1 MRELGEHLRNHAEDY
16 RDAVH
21 RHFFAT
27 VAESRQVFALSMKD
41 THPSLAPALAWVLE
55 NVEDGGVQ
63 GDVAKRLAQMG
74 RDHRR
79 HGFPPEVYPKF
90 EASLVQG
97 LTVLGLTPH
106 QHDVATRTI
115 SSVCS
120 IMRSAAQE
128 ADAAG
133 TPPAHSAQVVAVDK
147 PNRNTAVVRLE
158 SGMALDYRAGQHVPV
173 TSQLTPGTWRPLTPA
188 APSDDSGQLTF
199 HLALAGEASS
209 MLAKAQPGDWW
220 TLGMPAGEPPQLD
233 SETTLI
239 SFGTGWAGA
248 RALLLDALGSTLPS
262 GLQVYAVAPSPGE
275 HYDTEFQA
283 NLQALVPELTL
294 RHIVRDSQDPW
305 LLGARPPAARFTP
318 EVANEPME
326 PVLAAAGTNRRFVLI
341 GPADRVELARAALLD
356 GGVAEEAIT
365 TDSWQRGHEWAA
377 SAAELDGWGDDWE
390 AWAAWKKSQWA

>member
-1 MRELGEHLRNHAEDY
+1 MRELGEHLRNHAGDY

-55 NVEDGGVQ
+55 NVEDGGVR

-262 GLQVYAVAPSPGE
+262 GLEVYAVAPSPGE
-275 HYDTEFQA
+275 HYETEFQA

-305 LLGARPPAARFTP
+305 LLGARPLAAGFNP
-318 EVANEPME
+318 VVANEPME
-326 PVLAAAGTNRRFVLI
+326 PVLAAGTDRRFVLI
-341 GPADRVELARAALLD
+341 GPADRIELARAALLD
-356 GGVAEEAIT
+356 GGVSEEAII

>member
-41 THPSLAPALAWVLE
+41 THPSLVPALAWVLE
-55 NVEDGGVQ
+55 NVEDGGVR

-133 TPPAHSAQVVAVDK
+133 TPPAHSAQVMAVDK
-147 PNRNTAVVRLE
+147 PNRNTAVIRLE

-262 GLQVYAVAPSPGE
+262 GLEVYAVAPSPGE
-275 HYDTEFQA
+275 HYETEFQA

-305 LLGARPPAARFTP
+305 LLGARPLAAGFNP
-318 EVANEPME
+318 VVANEPME
-326 PVLAAAGTNRRFVLI
+326 PVLAAGTDRRFVLI
-341 GPADRVELARAALLD
+341 GPADRIELARAALLD
-356 GGVAEEAIT
+356 GGVSEEAIT

>member
-1 MRELGEHLRNHAEDY
+1 MRELGEHLRKHAEDY

-21 RHFFAT
+21 GHFFAT

-41 THPSLAPALAWVLE
+41 THPSMAPALAWVLE
-55 NVEDGGVQ
+55 NVEGDEVQ
-63 GDVAKRLAQMG
+63 GDVAQRLVRMG

-79 HGFPPEVYPKF
+79 LGFPPEVYPKF
-90 EASLVQG
+90 EASLVHG
-97 LTVLGLTPH
+97 LGVLGLTPY

-115 SSVCS
+115 SQVCS
-120 IMRSAAQE
+120 IMRTAAQE
-128 ADAAG
+128 ADVAG
-133 TPPAHSAQVVAVDK
+133 LPPAHSAQVVAVEK

-188 APSDDSGQLTF
+188 APAGDSGQLIF

-233 SETTLI
+233 SGTTLI

-248 RALLLDALGSTLPS
+248 RALLLDALENTLPS

-283 NLQALVPELTL
+283 NLQALLPKLKL
-294 RHIVRDSQDPW
+294 RHIVREGQDPW
-305 LLGARPPAARFTP
+305 LLGAQPAAHGFKP
-318 EVANEPME
+318 VVAKEPME
-326 PVLAAAGTNRRFVLI
+326 PVLAEGTDRRFVLI
-341 GPADRVELARAALLD
+341 GPADRVELARAALLA

-365 TDSWQRGHEWAA
+365 MDSWQRGHEWAA

>member
-41 THPSLAPALAWVLE
+41 THPSMAPALAWVLE
-55 NVEDGGVQ
+55 NVEDGGVR

-97 LTVLGLTPH
+97 LEVLGLTPH

-120 IMRSAAQE
+120 IMHDAARE

-133 TPPAHSAQVVAVDK
+133 LPPAHSAQVVAVDK

-199 HLALAGEASS
+199 HLAMAGEASS

-248 RALLLDALGSTLPS
+248 RALLLDALGSALPS

-283 NLQALVPELTL
+283 NLQALVPDLKL
-294 RHIVRDSQDPW
+294 CHIVREGQDPW
-305 LLGARPPAARFTP
+305 LLGAQPAAAGFNP
-318 EVANEPME
+318 VVANEPME
-326 PVLAAAGTNRRFVLI
+326 PVLAAGTDRRFVLI
-341 GPADRVELARAALLD
+341 GPADRVELARAALLA

-377 SAAELDGWGDDWE
+377 SAAELDGWGHDWE

>member
-41 THPSLAPALAWVLE
+41 THPSLVPALAWVLE
-55 NVEDGGVQ
+55 NVEDGGVR

-147 PNRNTAVVRLE
+147 PNRNTAVIRLE

-262 GLQVYAVAPSPGE
+262 GLEVYAVAPSPGE
-275 HYDTEFQA
+275 HYETEFQA

-305 LLGARPPAARFTP
+305 LLGARPLAAGFNP
-318 EVANEPME
+318 VVANEPME
-326 PVLAAAGTNRRFVLI
+326 PVLAAGTDRRFVLI
-341 GPADRVELARAALLD
+341 GPADRIELARAALLD
-356 GGVAEEAIT
+356 GGVSEEAIT

>member
-55 NVEDGGVQ
+55 NVEDGGVR

-120 IMRSAAQE
+120 IMRSAAQK

-262 GLQVYAVAPSPGE
+262 GLEVYAVAPSPGE
-275 HYDTEFQA
+275 HYETEFQA

-305 LLGARPPAARFTP
+305 LLGARPLAAGFNP
-318 EVANEPME
+318 VVANEPME
-326 PVLAAAGTNRRFVLI
+326 PVLAAGTDRRFVLI
-341 GPADRVELARAALLD
+341 GPADRIELARAALLD
-356 GGVAEEAIT
+356 GGVSEEAIT

>member
-55 NVEDGGVQ
+55 NVEDGGVR

-97 LTVLGLTPH
+97 LAVLGLTPH
-106 QHDVATRTI
+106 QHNVATRTI

-262 GLQVYAVAPSPGE
+262 GLEVYAVAPSPGE
-275 HYDTEFQA
+275 HYETEFQA

-305 LLGARPPAARFTP
+305 LLGARPLAAGFNP
-318 EVANEPME
+318 VVANEPME
-326 PVLAAAGTNRRFVLI
+326 PVLAAGTDRRFVLI
-341 GPADRVELARAALLD
+341 GPADRIELARAALLD
-356 GGVAEEAIT
+356 GGVSEEAIT

>member
-21 RHFFAT
+21 RHFFAA

-41 THPSLAPALAWVLE
+41 THPSMAPALAWVLE
-55 NVEDGGVQ
+55 NVEDGGVR

-97 LTVLGLTPH
+97 LEVLGLTPH

-120 IMRSAAQE
+120 IMHDAARE

-133 TPPAHSAQVVAVDK
+133 LPPAHSAQVVAVDK

-173 TSQLTPGTWRPLTPA
+173 TSQLTPGTWRLLTPA

-305 LLGARPPAARFTP
+305 LLGAQPPAAGFHP
-318 EVANEPME
+318 VVANEPME
-326 PVLAAAGTNRRFVLI
+326 PVLAAGTDRRFVLI
-341 GPADRVELARAALLD
+341 GPADRVELARAALLK

>member
-55 NVEDGGVQ
+55 NVEDGGVR

-147 PNRNTAVVRLE
+147 PNRNTAVIRLE

-262 GLQVYAVAPSPGE
+262 GLEVYAVAPSPGE

-305 LLGARPPAARFTP
+305 LLGARPLAAGFNP
-318 EVANEPME
+318 VVANEPME
-326 PVLAAAGTNRRFVLI
+326 PVLAAGTDRRFVLI
-341 GPADRVELARAALLD
+341 GPADRIELARAALLD
-356 GGVAEEAIT
+356 GGVSEEAIT

>member
-55 NVEDGGVQ
+55 NVEDGGVR

-275 HYDTEFQA
+275 HYETEFQA
-283 NLQALVPELTL
+283 NLQALIPELTL

-305 LLGARPPAARFTP
+305 LLGARPLAAGFNP
-318 EVANEPME
+318 VVANEPME
-326 PVLAAAGTNRRFVLI
+326 PVLAAGTDRRFVLI
-341 GPADRVELARAALLD
+341 GPADRIELARAALLD
-356 GGVAEEAIT
+356 GGVSEEAIT

>member
-55 NVEDGGVQ
+55 NVEDGGVR

-262 GLQVYAVAPSPGE
+262 GLEVYAVAPSPGE
-275 HYDTEFQA
+275 HYETEFQA
-283 NLQALVPELTL
+283 NLQALIPELTL

-305 LLGARPPAARFTP
+305 LLGARPLAAGFNP
-318 EVANEPME
+318 VVANEPME
-326 PVLAAAGTNRRFVLI
+326 PVLAAGTDRRFVLI
-341 GPADRVELARAALLD
+341 GPADRIELARAALLD
-356 GGVAEEAIT
+356 GGVSEEAIT

>member
-55 NVEDGGVQ
+55 NVEDGGVR

-262 GLQVYAVAPSPGE
+262 GLEVYAVAPSPGE
-275 HYDTEFQA
+275 HYETEFQA
-283 NLQALVPELTL
+283 NLQALIPELTL

-305 LLGARPPAARFTP
+305 LLGARPLAAGFNP
-318 EVANEPME
+318 VVANEPME
-326 PVLAAAGTNRRFVLI
+326 PVLAAGTNRRFVLI
-341 GPADRVELARAALLD
+341 GPADRIELARAALLD
-356 GGVAEEAIT
+356 GGVSEEAIT

>member
-1 MRELGEHLRNHAEDY
+1 MGEHLRNHAEDY

-97 LTVLGLTPH
+97 LAVLGLTPH
-106 QHDVATRTI
+106 QHNVATRTI

-283 NLQALVPELTL
+283 NLQALVPGLTL

-305 LLGARPPAARFTP
+305 LLGARPPAAGFNP
-318 EVANEPME
+318 VVANEPME
-326 PVLAAAGTNRRFVLI
+326 PVLAAGTNRRFVLI

-356 GGVAEEAIT
+356 GGVSEEAIT

>member
-41 THPSLAPALAWVLE
+41 THPSMAPALAWVLE
-55 NVEDGGVQ
+55 NVEDGEVQ
-63 GDVAKRLAQMG
+63 GDVAKRLARMG

-79 HGFPPEVYPKF
+79 HGFPPEVYPAF
-90 EASLVQG
+90 EASLIQG
-97 LTVLGLTPH
+97 LEVLSLTPH

-115 SSVCS
+115 SQVCS
-120 IMRSAAQE
+120 IMRSAAKE
-128 ADAAG
+128 ADSAG
-133 TPPAHSAQVVAVDK
+133 VPPAHSAQVVAVDK
-147 PNRNTAVVRLE
+147 PNRRTAVVRLE
-158 SGMALDYRAGQHVPV
+158 SGVALDYHAGQHVPV
-173 TSQLTPGTWRPLTPA
+173 TSQLTPGTWRLLTPA
-188 APSDDSGQLTF
+188 APPEDSGQLTF

-220 TLGMPAGEPPQLD
+220 TLGTPAGEPPRLTAD
-233 SETTLI
+233 TTLI

-283 NLQALVPELTL
+283 NLQALAPGLKL

-305 LLGARPPAARFTP
+305 LLGAQPAAAGFDPVT
-318 EVANEPME
+318 AKEPMG
-326 PVLAAAGTNRRFVLI
+326 PVLAEGTDRRFVLI
-341 GPADRVELARAALLD
+341 GPADRVELARAALLS

-377 SAAELDGWGDDWE
+377 SAAELDGWGGDWE

>member
-55 NVEDGGVQ
+55 NVEDGGVR

-97 LTVLGLTPH
+97 LAVLGLTPH
-106 QHDVATRTI
+106 QHNVATRTI

-220 TLGMPAGEPPQLD
+220 TLGMPAGEPPRLD

-305 LLGARPPAARFTP
+305 LLGARPLAAGFNP
-318 EVANEPME
+318 VVANEPME
-326 PVLAAAGTNRRFVLI
+326 PVLAAGTDRRFVLI
-341 GPADRVELARAALLD
+341 GPADRIELARAALLD
-356 GGVAEEAIT
+356 GGVSEEAIT

>member
-55 NVEDGGVQ
+55 NVEDGGVR

-147 PNRNTAVVRLE
+147 PNRNTAVIRLE

-262 GLQVYAVAPSPGE
+262 GLEVYAVAPSPGE
-275 HYDTEFQA
+275 HYETEFQA

-305 LLGARPPAARFTP
+305 LLGARPLAAGFNP
-318 EVANEPME
+318 VVANEPME
-326 PVLAAAGTNRRFVLI
+326 PVLAAGTDRRFVLI
-341 GPADRVELARAALLD
+341 GPADRIELARAALLD
-356 GGVAEEAIT
+356 GGVSEEAIT

>member
-97 LTVLGLTPH
+97 LAVLGLTPH
-106 QHDVATRTI
+106 QHNVATRTI

-283 NLQALVPELTL
+283 NLQALVPGLTL

-305 LLGARPPAARFTP
+305 LLGARPPAAGFNP
-318 EVANEPME
+318 VVANEPME
-326 PVLAAAGTNRRFVLI
+326 PVLAAGTDRRFVLI

-356 GGVAEEAIT
+356 GGVSEEAIT

>member
-55 NVEDGGVQ
+55 NVEDGGVR

-220 TLGMPAGEPPQLD
+220 TLGLPAGEPPQLD

-275 HYDTEFQA
+275 HYETEFQA

-305 LLGARPPAARFTP
+305 LLGARPLAAGFNP
-318 EVANEPME
+318 VVANEPME
-326 PVLAAAGTNRRFVLI
+326 PVLAAGTDRRFVLI
-341 GPADRVELARAALLD
+341 GPADRIELARAALLD
-356 GGVAEEAIT
+356 GGVSEEAIT

-377 SAAELDGWGDDWE
+377 SAAELDGWGDDWG

>member
-55 NVEDGGVQ
+55 NVEDGGVR

-262 GLQVYAVAPSPGE
+262 GLEVYAVAPSPGE
-275 HYDTEFQA
+275 HYETEFQA

-305 LLGARPPAARFTP
+305 LLGARPLAAGFNP
-318 EVANEPME
+318 VVANEPME
-326 PVLAAAGTNRRFVLI
+326 PVLAAGTDRRFVLI
-341 GPADRVELARAALLD
+341 GPADRIELARAALLD
-356 GGVAEEAIT
+356 GGVSEEAII

>member
-55 NVEDGGVQ
+55 NVEDGGVR

-115 SSVCS
+115 SSACS

-262 GLQVYAVAPSPGE
+262 GLEVYAVAPSPGE
-275 HYDTEFQA
+275 HYETEFQA

-305 LLGARPPAARFTP
+305 LLGARPLAAGFNP
-318 EVANEPME
+318 VVANEPME
-326 PVLAAAGTNRRFVLI
+326 PVLAAGTDRRFVLI
-341 GPADRVELARAALLD
+341 GPADRIELARAALLD
-356 GGVAEEAIT
+356 GGVSEEAIT

>member
-55 NVEDGGVQ
+55 NVEDGGVR

-97 LTVLGLTPH
+97 LAVLGLTPH

-262 GLQVYAVAPSPGE
+262 GLEVYAVAPSPGE
-275 HYDTEFQA
+275 HYETEFQA

-305 LLGARPPAARFTP
+305 LLGARPLAAGFNP
-318 EVANEPME
+318 VVANEPME
-326 PVLAAAGTNRRFVLI
+326 PVLAAGTDRRFVLI
-341 GPADRVELARAALLD
+341 GPADRIELARAALLD
-356 GGVAEEAIT
+356 GGVSEEAIT

>member
-55 NVEDGGVQ
+55 NVEDGGVR

-262 GLQVYAVAPSPGE
+262 GLEVYAVAPSPGE
-275 HYDTEFQA
+275 HYETEFQA

-305 LLGARPPAARFTP
+305 LLGARPLAAGFNP
-318 EVANEPME
+318 VVANEPME
-326 PVLAAAGTNRRFVLI
+326 PVLAAGTDRRFVLI
-341 GPADRVELARAALLD
+341 GPADRIELARAALLD
-356 GGVAEEAIT
+356 GGVSEEAIT

>member
-55 NVEDGGVQ
+55 NVEDGGVR

-90 EASLVQG
+90 EDSLVQG

-188 APSDDSGQLTF
+188 ASSDNSGQLTF

-220 TLGMPAGEPPQLD
+220 TLGMPAGEPPQLN

-248 RALLLDALGSTLPS
+248 RALLLDALESTLPS

-305 LLGARPPAARFTP
+305 LLGAQPPAAGFNP
-318 EVANEPME
+318 VVANEPME
-326 PVLAAAGTNRRFVLI
+326 PVLAAGEDRRFVLI
-341 GPADRVELARAALLD
+341 GPADRVELARATLLA

-390 AWAAWKKSQWA
+390 AWAAWKKSQWV

>member
-55 NVEDGGVQ
+55 NVEDGGVR

-106 QHDVATRTI
+106 QHDVAARTI

-305 LLGARPPAARFTP
+305 LLGARPPAAGFNP
-318 EVANEPME
+318 VVANEPME
-326 PVLAAAGTNRRFVLI
+326 PVLAAGTNRRFVLI

>member
-55 NVEDGGVQ
+55 NVEDGGVR

-97 LTVLGLTPH
+97 LAVLGLTPH
-106 QHDVATRTI
+106 QHNVATRTI

-283 NLQALVPELTL
+283 NLQALVPGLTL

-305 LLGARPPAARFTP
+305 LLGARPPAAGFNP
-318 EVANEPME
+318 VVANEPME
-326 PVLAAAGTNRRFVLI
+326 PVLAAGTDRRFVLI

-356 GGVAEEAIT
+356 GGVSEEAIT

>member
-21 RHFFAT
+21 RHFFAN

-41 THPSLAPALAWVLE
+41 THPSMAPALAWVLE
-55 NVEDGGVQ
+55 NVEDGEVQ
-63 GDVAKRLAQMG
+63 GDVAKRLARMG

-90 EASLVQG
+90 EASLVHG
-97 LTVLGLTPH
+97 LEVLGLTPY

-115 SSVCS
+115 SQVCS
-120 IMRSAAQE
+120 IMRAAAQE
-128 ADAAG
+128 ADSDG
-133 TPPAHSAQVVAVDK
+133 VPPAHSAQVVAVDK
-147 PNRNTAVVRLE
+147 PNRRTAVIRLE
-158 SGMALDYRAGQHVPV
+158 SGVALDYRAGQHVPV

-188 APSDDSGQLTF
+188 APPEDSGQLTF

-220 TLGMPAGEPPQLD
+220 TLGAPAGEPPRLD
-233 SETTLI
+233 DTTTLI

-248 RALLLDALGSTLPS
+248 RALLLDGLANGLPS

-283 NLQALVPELTL
+283 NLQALVPKLKL
-294 RHIVRDSQDPW
+294 RHIVRDGQDPW
-305 LLGARPPAARFTP
+305 LLGAQPAAAGFDP
-318 EVANEPME
+318 VAAKEPMG
-326 PVLAAAGTNRRFVLI
+326 PVLAEGTDRRFVLI
-341 GPADRVELARAALLD
+341 GPADRVELAQAALLS
-356 GGVAEEAIT
+356 GGVKEEAIT

>member
-41 THPSLAPALAWVLE
+41 THPSLAPALSWVLE
-55 NVEDGGVQ
+55 NVEDGGVR

-147 PNRNTAVVRLE
+147 PNRNTAVIRLE

>member
-41 THPSLAPALAWVLE
+41 THPSMAPALAWVLE
-55 NVEDGGVQ
+55 NVEGDEVQ
-63 GDVAKRLAQMG
+63 GDVAQRLARMG
-74 RDHRR
+74 HDHRR

-90 EASLVQG
+90 EASLVYG
-97 LTVLGLTPH
+97 LEVLGLTPY
-106 QHDVATRTI
+106 QYDVATRTI
-115 SSVCS
+115 SQVCS
-120 IMRSAAQE
+120 IMRTAAQE
-128 ADAAG
+128 ADSDG
-133 TPPAHSAQVVAVDK
+133 VPPAHSAQVVAVDK
-147 PNRNTAVVRLE
+147 PNRHTAVVRLE
-158 SGMALDYRAGQHVPV
+158 SGVALDYRAGQHVPV

-188 APSDDSGQLTF
+188 APPEGSGQLIF

-220 TLGMPAGEPPQLD
+220 TLGAPAGEPPRLSAD
-233 SETTLI
+233 TTLI

-248 RALLLDALGSTLPS
+248 RALLLDGLANGLPS

-283 NLQALVPELTL
+283 NLQAVAPGLKL
-294 RHIVRDSQDPW
+294 RHIVREGQDPW
-305 LLGARPPAARFTP
+305 LLGAQPAAAVFDP
-318 EVANEPME
+318 VVAKEPMD
-326 PVLAAAGTNRRFVLI
+326 PVLAEETDRRFLLM
-341 GPADRVELARAALLD
+341 GPADRVELAQAALLS
-356 GGVAEEAIT
+356 GGVKEEAII

>member
-55 NVEDGGVQ
+55 NVEDGGVR

-97 LTVLGLTPH
+97 LTALGLTPH

-262 GLQVYAVAPSPGE
+262 GLEVYAVAPSPGE
-275 HYDTEFQA
+275 HYETEFQA

-305 LLGARPPAARFTP
+305 LLGARPLAAGFNP
-318 EVANEPME
+318 VVANEPME
-326 PVLAAAGTNRRFVLI
+326 PVLAAGTDRRFVLI
-341 GPADRVELARAALLD
+341 GPADRIELARAALLD
-356 GGVAEEAIT
+356 GGVSEEAIT